1 MSDGIEIWASLLPL
15 LQHHWKSMLN
25 IRKIQYRMRLGEAG
39 EEVSAVQAVLRKV
52 CPTYAKYKV
61 GCVL

>member
-1 MSDGIEIWASLLPL
+1 
-15 LQHHWKSMLN
+15 
-25 IRKIQYRMRLGEAG
+25 MRLGEAG

-61 GCVL
+61 GCVCKEASNVRCALGKYA